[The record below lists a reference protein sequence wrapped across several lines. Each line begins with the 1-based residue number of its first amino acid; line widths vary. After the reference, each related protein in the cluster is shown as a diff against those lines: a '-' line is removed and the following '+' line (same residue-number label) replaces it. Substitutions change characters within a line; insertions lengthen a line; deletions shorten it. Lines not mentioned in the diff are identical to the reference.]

1 MSQAR
6 KKFTETI
13 KVSPGWVLSEDN
25 FVSDALTE
33 LDSFL

>member
-1 MSQAR
+1 MN
-6 KKFTETI
+6 KFKEII
-13 KVSPGWVLSEDN
+13 KVSPGWELSEDS

>member
-1 MSQAR
+1 MSQAQ

-13 KVSPGWVLSEDN
+13 KVSPGWVLSEDS
-25 FVSDALTE
+25 FVSEALTE